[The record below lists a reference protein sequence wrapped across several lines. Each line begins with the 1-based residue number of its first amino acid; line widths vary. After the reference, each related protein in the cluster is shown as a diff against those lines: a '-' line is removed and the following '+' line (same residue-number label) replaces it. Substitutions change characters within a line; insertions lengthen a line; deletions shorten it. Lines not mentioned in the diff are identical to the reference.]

1 MKSNSEAS
9 PSTVFF
15 FYYTSIFTVLQPL
28 GSECHEIKVNELP
41 ETEHEA
47 MGQRQRTEDHGK
59 VIFASVFFLPSYIP
73 HLSMHLEKSRRLS
86 VLWTI
91 WNFSMISTEKVPGS
105 FDFFHH
111 RGVDFAS

>member
-59 VIFASVFFLPSYIP
+59 FLCECLFLFVFFAVIHPTFKHAP
-73 HLSMHLEKSRRLS
+73 
-86 VLWTI
+86 
-91 WNFSMISTEKVPGS
+91 
-105 FDFFHH
+105 
-111 RGVDFAS
+111 

>member
-9 PSTVFF
+9 PLTVFF
-15 FYYTSIFTVLQPL
+15 FYYTSIFTVLQLL

-59 VIFASVFFLPSYIP
+59 VIFASVYIAVIHP
-73 HLSMHLEKSRRLS
+73 TFKHA
-86 VLWTI
+86 
-91 WNFSMISTEKVPGS
+91 P
-105 FDFFHH
+105 
-111 RGVDFAS
+111 